1 MGSRGAGIHIVRRRA
16 ELDDVP
22 PWPKDEPI
30 LVQRYYQSDDG
41 LDHKLFRIGDD
52 VLGVRRIWPLR
63 TYEDKLGE
71 PFAVPQEL
79 RDIMLRAGRALGI
92 SLYSLDIVISQG
104 RPYVVDIN
112 EVGSYMGVPNA
123 PKLLADYLYEAGR
136 RAQLGG
142 PLPLVRDAMADRAAA

>member
-1 MGSRGAGIHIVRRRA
+1 MGSRGAGIQIVRRRA

-22 PWPKDEPI
+22 PWPEDEPI

-92 SLYSLDIVISQG
+92 SLYGLDVVISQG
-104 RPYVVDIN
+104 KPYVVDIN
-112 EVGSYMGVPNA
+112 KFGSYMGVPNA
-123 PKLLADYLYEAGR
+123 PRLLADYLFEAAR
-136 RAQLGG
+136 RAEPGE
-142 PLPLVRDAMADRAAA
+142 PLPLIREAMAGRAAA